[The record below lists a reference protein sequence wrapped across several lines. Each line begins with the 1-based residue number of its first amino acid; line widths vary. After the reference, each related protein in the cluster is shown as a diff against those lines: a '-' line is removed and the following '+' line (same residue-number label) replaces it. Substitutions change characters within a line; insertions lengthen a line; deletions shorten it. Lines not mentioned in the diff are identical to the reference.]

1 VFLSLSKQL
10 EAMHLRQQQSV
21 PEKANER
28 VQFGYGLNYV
38 IDIESA
44 ITVDVEGTPP
54 ESMKRLLPR
63 RP

>member
-1 VFLSLSKQL
+1 
-10 EAMHLRQQQSV
+10 MHLRQQQSV

-38 IDIESA
+38 IDIENA
-44 ITVDVEGTPP
+44 ITVDVEATPP

-63 RP
+63 SHDRAE